1 MSRLIDADKLIE
13 DLEKIHIT
21 VNGMRSGK
29 SFTIDIL
36 ERYEE
41 EIKKTINNQPTAYD
55 VDKVVGK
62 LKHRRYML
70 FENLKQV
77 TSYSYEDEIIENI
90 RHYEYAINIVKAGGI
105 DD

>member
-1 MSRLIDADKLIE
+1 M
-13 DLEKIHIT
+13 
-21 VNGMRSGK
+21 
-29 SFTIDIL
+29 
-36 ERYEE
+36 
-41 EIKKTINNQPTAYD
+41 
-55 VDKVVGK
+55 GK

-90 RHYEYAINIVKAGGI
+90 RHYEYSINIVKAGGI